1 MTFRLWYLDEMLYRR
16 KLWQHTPIND
26 FWRIGKGY
34 ATKLKSIGIN
44 NMGDLARY
52 SLNNKDKLYQIFGVN
67 AELLIDHAWG
77 FEAVQCKLLKNIKA
91 NISLR

>member
-1 MTFRLWYLDEMLYRR
+1 MLYRR

-52 SLNNKDKLYQIFGVN
+52 SLNNEDKLYQIFGV
-67 AELLIDHAWG
+67 
-77 FEAVQCKLLKNIKA
+77 
-91 NISLR
+91 